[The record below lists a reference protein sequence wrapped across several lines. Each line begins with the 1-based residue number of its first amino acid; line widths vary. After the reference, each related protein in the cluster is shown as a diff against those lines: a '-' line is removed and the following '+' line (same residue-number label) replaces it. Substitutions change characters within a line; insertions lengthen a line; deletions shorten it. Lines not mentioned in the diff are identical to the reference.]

1 MVSTKGNVAPTRGKW
16 GSRVGFILAAAG
28 SAVGLGNIWRFP
40 YVAGESGGGLFILVY
55 IVCVLVLGL
64 PIMLVEF
71 SIGRNT
77 QRNPV
82 GAFKALKPGTPW
94 FLVGGFGVLA
104 GFLILSFYAV
114 VAGWTLGYVVESI
127 RGALTGVSAEQIAR
141 HFDNFTGNPLLTVGY
156 FVGIMLLTILIVS
169 RGIKSG
175 IERWSKILMP
185 MLFVMLLLVIARSL
199 TLPGSFEGL
208 KFIFWPNFDKFNP
221 DIMLKALGQAFFSM
235 SLGMGAMLTYGS
247 YLRKKENMPSATL
260 FVGGLD
266 LLVAL
271 LAGIALFPALFAV
284 NLPPDSGTGLAFK
297 TFPVIFNQIPLGTI
311 IMPIFFILL
320 VVAALT
326 STISLMEVISSYFID
341 EKGWSRKKAAGLMGF
356 VVMLVGIPS
365 ALATKTGLLSAD
377 KVGFDFSALI
387 EHFSADYMLPIG
399 AFAMSIFA
407 GFVWKKGG
415 ALREA
420 REGSPGFSLGPV
432 WMFIVRW
439 IAPFIIGQIIVLG
452 FLREF
457 ESLAKLLESLST
469 ILSIVDAVIIGFLI
483 VGAVIYMILRKKKG
497 GGEVGPLPGD

>member
-1 MVSTKGNVAPTRGKW
+1 MVSTTSNTTPTRGKW
-16 GSRVGFILAAAG
+16 GSRLGFILAAAG

-55 IVCVLVLGL
+55 IICVLFLGL

-82 GAFKALKPGTPW
+82 GAFKKLKPDTPW
-94 FLVGGFGVLA
+94 FMVGGFGVLA

-127 RGALTGVSAEQIAR
+127 RGALTGASAEQISQ
-141 HFDNFTGNPLLTVGY
+141 HFDNFTGNPLITIGY
-156 FVGIMLLTILIVS
+156 FVGIMLLTMFIVS

-175 IERWSKILMP
+175 IERWSKVLMP
-185 MLFVMLLLVIARSL
+185 MLFIMLLLVIARSI

-221 DIMLKALGQAFFSM
+221 DIMLSALGQAFFSM

-247 YLRKKENMPSATL
+247 YLSKKEKMPSSTL
-260 FVGGLD
+260 LVGGLD

-271 LAGIALFPALFAV
+271 LAGIALFPALFSV
-284 NLPPDSGTGLAFK
+284 GLSPDEGTGLAFK

-341 EKGWSRKKAAGLMGF
+341 EKGWGRKKAAGIMGF

-365 ALATKTGLLSAD
+365 ALATTKGLLSPD
-377 KVGFDFSALI
+377 TIGFDFSALVGHI
-387 EHFSADYMLPIG
+387 AADYMLPIG
-399 AFAMSIFA
+399 AFAMSIFV
-407 GFVWKKGG
+407 GFVWKKG
-415 ALREA
+415 AIREA
-420 REGSPGFSLGPV
+420 KEGSTGFAAAPV
-432 WMFIVRW
+432 WIFIVRW
-439 IAPFIIGQIIVLG
+439 IAPFIIGQIILLG

-457 ESLAKLLESLST
+457 ESLKKLLDNLSR
-469 ILSIVDAVIIGFLI
+469 ILSIVDAFI
-483 VGAVIYMILRKKKG
+483 VGLLVIGAIIYLIARKKG
-497 GGEVGPLPGD
+497 N